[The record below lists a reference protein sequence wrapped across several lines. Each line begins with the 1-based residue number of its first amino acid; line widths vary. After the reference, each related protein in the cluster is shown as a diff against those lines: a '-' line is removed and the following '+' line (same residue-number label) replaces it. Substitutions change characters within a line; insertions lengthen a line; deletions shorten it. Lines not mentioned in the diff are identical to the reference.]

1 MLVMKKK
8 QRNSLEVRKG
18 QYYIG
23 WCEREFIVLVGPAS
37 MSSTIDEAHSGE
49 VLLIGSEEDG
59 LAL

>member
-1 MLVMKKK
+1 MKKK
-8 QRNSLEVRKG
+8 QQKIHSLEGRKG
-18 QYYIG
+18 QYSIG

-49 VLLIGSEEDG
+49 VLLIGSEEGG